1 MFIASLLHLQVAVL
15 DERAAAA
22 VNQYAVNGTGNGA
35 NPAVDFMQDRVR
47 EHCMSVQSLAQRKG
61 PLLCFTHVIDVR

>member
-1 MFIASLLHLQVAVL
+1 ML

-47 EHCMSVQSLAQRKG
+47 EHCMSV
-61 PLLCFTHVIDVR
+61 